1 MSYYREIRLD
11 ELVAWLQSRDYTN
24 NGIVE
29 VDLTVLANDLFNRFD
44 ILSDSKTAT

>member
-24 NGIVE
+24 NGLVE
-29 VDLTVLANDLFNRFD
+29 VDITVLADDLFNRFD
-44 ILSDSKTAT
+44 ILSSSDTAT